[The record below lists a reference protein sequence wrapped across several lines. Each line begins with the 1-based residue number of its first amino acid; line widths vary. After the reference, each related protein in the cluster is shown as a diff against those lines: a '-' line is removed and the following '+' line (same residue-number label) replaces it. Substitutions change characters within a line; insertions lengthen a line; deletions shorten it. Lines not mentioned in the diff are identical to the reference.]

1 MMSVENYQVI
11 LYIGR
16 LSCGD
21 TEHYFDNHFKGKK

>member
-11 LYIGR
+11 LYIER
-16 LSCGD
+16 LSSSD